1 MDGASKL
8 KMSLAVLGVSH
19 HTAPVGVRERMAF
32 SPEEAE
38 GALLTLRDEGG
49 VGEAVLLSTCNRT
62 EVYLFPDHGAGP
74 VGGAR
79 RILERKARALG
90 RDIDQYLFEQ
100 RGEEVVR
107 HLFQV
112 CSGLDSLV
120 VGEAEIQGQVR
131 DAYERARSLSA
142 EPPLTGPVLNR
153 LFQMALSVGGRVRS
167 ETEIGQGSA
176 SVASVAVQLAR
187 KIFGSLEGKRV
198 LVLGAGQTGE
208 LVLQALSRDGARR
221 VVVANRTYERAEELA
236 RRFGGHPLPF
246 EDLAKGVREADIVLA
261 STAAPAPIVT
271 RDLFREAFPGGL
283 GRPLLMIDVAV
294 PRDVAPELG
303 SEAEVFLYNVDDLRK
318 IVEER
323 VQLRRGALPAADE
336 IVRHHSREFGEWYAS
351 REVVPTLR
359 EIRQRAEEFRAA
371 ELQRLLHGWE
381 HLPEEDRARLE
392 EFSRRLTN
400 KLLHTPTVQLRRGAE
415 AMGTPDLVGI
425 LRFLYGL
432 DKASGQGREDERS
445 DETDTE
451 HGEEPARGI
460 EHRAATESGLSEGG

>member
-1 MDGASKL
+1 
-8 KMSLAVLGVSH
+8 MSLAVLGVSH

-32 SPEEAE
+32 SPEEAD
-38 GALLTLRDEGG
+38 GALLRLRDEGG

-62 EVYLFPDHGAGP
+62 EVYLFPDHGEGP
-74 VGGAR
+74 VLGAR
-79 RILERKARALG
+79 RLLERKAGALG
-90 RDIDQYLFEQ
+90 RDIDRYLFEQ

-208 LVLQALSRDGARR
+208 LILQALSRDGARR
-221 VVVANRTYERAEELA
+221 VMVANRTYQRAEELA
-236 RRFGGHPLPF
+236 RQFSGQPLPLG
-246 EDLAKGVREADIVLA
+246 ELARGIRDADIVLA
-261 STAAPAPIVT
+261 STAAPTPIVT
-271 RDLFREAFPGGL
+271 RRLFQEAFPGGL

-294 PRDVAPELG
+294 PRDVAPELD
-303 SEAEVFLYNVDDLRK
+303 SEPEVFLYNVDDLRK

-323 VQLRRGALPAADE
+323 VQLRRGALPAAE
-336 IVRHHSREFGEWYAS
+336 ELVRHHRREFQEWYAS

-359 EIRQRAEEFRAA
+359 EIRGQAEGFRAA
-371 ELQRLLHGWE
+371 ELERLLQGWE
-381 HLPEEDRARLE
+381 HLPAEDRVRLE

-400 KLLHTPTVQLRRGAE
+400 KLLHTPTVQLRRG
-415 AMGTPDLVGI
+415 GDSVGSPDLVGV

-432 DKASGQGREDERS
+432 DDERGKGREDDRS
-445 DETDTE
+445 TEIDAE
-451 HGEEPARGI
+451 HGEEPAREI
-460 EHRAATESGLSEGG
+460 EHRAATESGSSEGG

>member
-1 MDGASKL
+1 VEGASKL
-8 KMSLAVLGVSH
+8 KMSLAVVGVSH

-38 GALLTLRDEGG
+38 EALRSLRAENG

-62 EVYLFPDHGAGP
+62 EVYLFPDHGEGH
-74 VGGAR
+74 VLGAR
-79 RILERKARALG
+79 RVLERKAGAVG
-90 RDIDQYLFEQ
+90 HDIDRYLFEQ
-100 RGEEVVR
+100 RGEEVVH

-120 VGEAEIQGQVR
+120 IGEAEIQGQVR
-131 DAYERARSLSA
+131 DAYERARSLA
-142 EPPLTGPVLNR
+142 ADPPLTGPVLNR
-153 LFQMALSVGGRVRS
+153 LFQMALAVGGRVRS
-167 ETEIGQGSA
+167 ETEVGEGTA

-187 KIFGSLEGKRV
+187 KIFGSLGGKRV
-198 LVLGAGQTGE
+198 LILGAGQTGE

-221 VVVANRTYERAEELA
+221 VVVANRTFERAAELA
-236 RRFGGHPLPF
+236 RRFNGEPLPF
-246 EDLAKGVREADIVLA
+246 EELARGIREADIVIA

-271 RDLFREAFPGGL
+271 RGLFHEAFPSGL

-294 PRDVAPELG
+294 PRDVAPELD
-303 SEAEVFLYNVDDLRK
+303 SEAEIFLYNVDDLRK

-323 VQLRRGALPAADE
+323 VELRRGALPAADK
-336 IVRHHSREFGEWYAS
+336 IVQEQSREFSEWYAS

-359 EIRQRAEEFRAA
+359 EIRRQAEEFRAT
-371 ELQRLLHGWE
+371 ELRRLLQGLD

-400 KLLHTPTVQLRRGAE
+400 KLLHAPTVQLRRGADS
-415 AMGTPDLVGI
+415 MGAADLVGV

-432 DKASGQGREDERS
+432 DAGSGTEDVEEVDAER
-445 DETDTE
+445 
-451 HGEEPARGI
+451 GEEPGRQI
-460 EHRAATESGLSEGG
+460 EHRAATGSGPSKGE